1 MPARASERSR
11 DAERS
16 REAILSAA
24 DALFAEH
31 GYDATSLSDIGAR
44 AGLSRGAPSYF
55 FGSKER
61 LYVEVLERAFAARQ
75 SATEAAFE
83 PVRAWCAGDD
93 GIRALRKALASAA
106 AGYMDFLAT
115 RPTFVTLIMREE
127 LGAGRR
133 IRERAGAS
141 TAMQDAFAAV
151 RRTGRRRGLRA
162 FDVDEAVLLFIALT
176 FAPFSYQATLMRALG
191 RDLSRAADRRRQI
204 GFAVD
209 QLTYLLTG
217 DVHS

>member
-1 MPARASERSR
+1 VTSR

-16 REAILSAA
+16 REAILAAA
-24 DALFAEH
+24 DALFAER
-31 GYDATSLSDIGAR
+31 GYDGTSLNDIGAR

-55 FGSKER
+55 FGSKEQ
-61 LYVEVLERAFAARQ
+61 LYLAVLERAFEARQ
-75 SATEAAFE
+75 VATEAAFE
-83 PVRAWCAGDD
+83 PVRAWCDGDAGV
-93 GIRALRKALASAA
+93 RALRAALASAA
-106 AGYMDFLAT
+106 AGYMEFLQV
-115 RPTFVTLIMREE
+115 RSTFVTLIMREE

-151 RRTGRRRGLRA
+151 RRAGRRRGLRA

-191 RDLSRAADRRRQI
+191 RDLSQAADRRRQI

-209 QLTYLLTG
+209 QLMYLLTG
-217 DVHS
+217 HVDS